1 MPPVAPPNALA
12 LLLGMAVFV
21 ASSGVQAQDPAF
33 LRTEAAANTH
43 TLEIRDG
50 HLHLDGEQ
58 LPENAVPAGLDLDG
72 LAFVMQYSGSVAPV
86 LTLRGVAYVLDGAR
100 LIRFDEI
107 EQAGD
112 AAQVYGLGQPAD
124 ARAVPLRSQ
133 AAPQPVVTSEQ
144 AYLMRL
150 SEHDRRL
157 YDLLQQERAM
167 EAEAQALAVRVRRT
181 ADPTRRDSLVSDLR
195 ARIDAIFALKQEVRR
210 AEIEQASAQLDAV
223 RARLDERATRR
234 DAIVQERLRS
244 LLGDLAD

>member
-1 MPPVAPPNALA
+1 MPFAAPPNALA
-12 LLLGMAVFV
+12 LLLGMVV
-21 ASSGVQAQDPAF
+21 LVTSGGAQAQDPAF
-33 LRTEAAANTH
+33 LRAEAAAKTH
-43 TLEIRDG
+43 TLEVRDG
-50 HLHLDGEQ
+50 HLHLDGKQ
-58 LPENAVPAGLDLDG
+58 LPDNAVPAGLDLDG

-86 LTLRGVAYVLDGAR
+86 LTLRGVAYVLDGTQ
-100 LIRFDEI
+100 LVRFDEI
-107 EQAGD
+107 EQEGD
-112 AAQVYGLGQPAD
+112 AVQVYGLGQPAD

-167 EAEAQALAVRVRRT
+167 EAEAQALAGRIRRT
-181 ADPTRRDSLVSDLR
+181 ADLSLRDSLIGDLR
-195 ARIDAIFALKQEVRR
+195 ARIDAVFVLKQEVRR
-210 AEIEQASAQLDAV
+210 AEITQASAQLDAV

>member
-1 MPPVAPPNALA
+1 A
-12 LLLGMAVFV
+12 
-21 ASSGVQAQDPAF
+21 QAQDPAF
-33 LRTEAAANTH
+33 LRAEAAAKTH
-43 TLEIRDG
+43 TLEVRDG

-58 LPENAVPAGLDLDG
+58 LPDNAVPAGLDLDG

-86 LTLRGVAYVLDGAR
+86 LTLRGVAYVLDGTQ
-100 LIRFDEI
+100 LVRFDEI

-112 AAQVYGLGQPAD
+112 AVQVYGLGQPAD
-124 ARAVPLRSQ
+124 VRAAVPLRSQ

-167 EAEAQALAVRVRRT
+167 EAEAQALAGRIRRT
-181 ADPTRRDSLVSDLR
+181 ADLSLRDSLIGDLR
-195 ARIDAIFALKQEVRR
+195 ARIDAVFVLKQEVRR
-210 AEIEQASAQLDAV
+210 AEITQASAQLDAV